1 MIDNYLISLLRATGT
16 GTAAAAETDLRQREE
31 EIFPLQ
37 FTSLVSDGKKKKNAI
52 FATFEEVSLIEK
64 TFQIQLAYGKVGC
77 IICIA
82 TANTCER
89 EI

>member
-64 TFQIQLAYGKVGC
+64 NIS
-77 IICIA
+77 
-82 TANTCER
+82 NTISLRQNRLHCLH
-89 EI
+89 

>member
-16 GTAAAAETDLRQREE
+16 GTAAAAETNLWHRE

-64 TFQIQLAYGKVGC
+64 NISK
-77 IICIA
+77 
-82 TANTCER
+82 NN
-89 EI
+89 